1 MVTTLNVFLFHRAS
15 LSAENILFSNGHQV
29 LPPPHPLH
37 LLALFFAI
45 LIRSPDA
52 NPSSLCLSS
61 LCRFLPLNFFSWCTR
76 FNFYAVLES
85 SPSCYLFSVF
95 YSPKI
100 YTTNSYVSQLYIF
113 SSYNKFIYFPF
124 MTIPVAYGNFLGE
137 LQLRLKLQQ
146 HQHQA
151 TSVTYTVPCSNL
163 RCLIH

>member
-1 MVTTLNVFLFHRAS
+1 MQEASSFLNSHFSQKLSSFPLNNFCSFLLSPLTNFYITMGFKEQKVVTTLNVFLFHRAS

-45 LIRSPDA
+45 LTRSPDA
-52 NPSSLCLSS
+52 NPFSLCLSS

-100 YTTNSYVSQLYIF
+100 YMD
-113 SSYNKFIYFPF
+113 SSLVP
-124 MTIPVAYGNFLGE
+124 
-137 LQLRLKLQQ
+137 
-146 HQHQA
+146 
-151 TSVTYTVPCSNL
+151 TV
-163 RCLIH
+163 